1 MSEVSKRGSARRKG
15 DEYQDLT
22 ALRLALENYIA
33 RTPFEMFLEYEKS
46 GNLDDIVLF
55 KGTEMVACQ
64 VKYAVNQLDVYEPRD
79 LIAPNS
85 PVSLKKF
92 ADSWKALRAKF
103 SHHSLNVC
111 LLSNRALDTALVDL
125 VTSEGAFRRDVI
137 EDRRRGN
144 AKKLRS
150 SLASASG
157 LDADSFRE
165 FLTEFQFRVRQ
176 PTLRELEQYIR
187 TNLLDKE
194 LGLSDEAIFLDFK
207 EAVKQNAIFSKD
219 AITIESIDRLLE
231 RLQSKLLIP
240 QVFPVNQDHL
250 VERKALS
257 EQLDKVLPRVDGEYL
272 IVTGLPG
279 SGKSTSLTTYLKT
292 LDRATCEVFSYYC
305 FVGVHDNAQKMRVQ
319 AESLRANLLKE
330 FHRRYPNVL
339 KRRFD
344 YSERNFCECLQTLAE
359 FFVER
364 GRKLIIFLDGLDH
377 AERLGQ
383 EVRDNVISALPPD
396 VPRGVVIVIGTQELH
411 QWPHFLKRT
420 KECPENHIRM
430 PLFSESETQDYLKNK
445 RGISG
450 LSHADIVE
458 IHRKCEGLPLY
469 LRYAAE
475 IILSSDTISDAVV
488 ALSPATGGD
497 IRNYYELLW
506 AEFDRVGMG
515 DARHLCAVMAC
526 LRFSVHR
533 EELRSIQKSLNRPQF
548 EDAYKC
554 TGHLLRDS
562 DDRLSVFHNS
572 FREFVI
578 SQLPPDWIQE
588 IKTNIADFLKTDKD
602 SPKWF
607 GHVFEYC
614 HDVGDHAYILNEVNA
629 DFIDSAL
636 LRCRPSKEIL
646 DAIDWA
652 VESAFSQKEIAQLS
666 RVGALKCRTKARL
679 EYNLDRALLGDALL
693 ALGREQ
699 DVISFAYSPEANRWI
714 VDNHTSLSVMSALA
728 DQGKLEL
735 GRKLFGIFMGEFR
748 GVHSDNGDNAR
759 SQVIGIARCL
769 GIYSKHQIRPLQWLS
784 RFEFSP
790 GILDRTDAYA
800 PGYAPHLS
808 AYIDALVQSG
818 HSEKWGRL
826 KHVRKFFPNRLV
838 RYLLIRALSHHDL
851 LDDLRIAVIEY
862 VEQEHPSGNV
872 ELAFYAAMA
881 GMPVSEVSAIAGLIE
896 APNTDSPDYLS
907 RNDPV
912 LMRYAYAFVILGY
925 ENNES
930 SYENLCETVGTSQTL
945 WNAALCHLLKAGY
958 CMGQSF
964 RPDVSDWYEEA
975 CKSIDILVNAKQGD
989 GEKIFES
996 IYIIRAVLQFTIS
1009 SLTKGVQKHFPD
1021 RLDAWVERLAVL
1033 RDSLLW
1039 NTHFGIGESIQD
1051 YSFELSLWETLAE
1064 HSTVCPKLASILKSC
1079 AATYEKSTMLK
1090 GSSRSDHFIWLASI
1104 MAKCGMREDAERW
1117 LHYGI
1122 RSSLIYGDHKD
1133 ITLLYLIDV
1142 LKLVNQRQPDMALE
1156 RCARVLWMVGWMPQ
1170 LTDGRETK
1178 WFTQEAFSAVLAVN
1192 RQVAFD
1198 LLKQLSRST
1207 ARWKMQDCLEEYLL
1221 SLMTGDPEYL
1231 WCFSESFANNFS
1243 DDGRHCKQI
1252 IGTRQ
1257 HIVDLVCASCSE
1269 DVQKTFQD
1277 RFRHFVLTEITPR
1290 HWPDQF
1296 KKEFSVPP
1304 DSDSNNGTDS
1314 VLSDHRRSDFM
1325 LDGET
1330 ITREGLA
1337 ERCRKSFSEFLTVLE
1352 KLKAQNEYFYER
1364 DLSDV
1369 TLRHHITEARSTE
1382 DLISIKEYVESQGR
1396 WQNSNVIECLADRFL
1411 ELGAEDNAVACFG
1424 IAYACYENW
1433 FRWRS
1438 NTKYLAAIAGKDR
1451 KVAESYL
1458 LKECY
1463 DSAGG
1468 SMNSGY
1474 DTPPIAATGLDV
1486 LDEPNKLEAVFNDFL
1501 THCESMFAQL
1511 PQDNDY
1517 AWLKEYTEPPFDE
1530 NQRILQFSIEEL
1542 DTPEIDHGE
1551 RLTRALTRLAI
1562 ARPQSAIPLL
1572 VSRTLSAS
1580 GRRLRRLLMILYTLA
1595 TQSPDLLASYQ
1606 QTLATLLDREDFLI
1620 RQSVTRILRCASKNS
1635 ALEASIDTALKRID
1649 RKYSAS
1655 ISHSN
1660 YRMPS
1665 SPTSTFSAFL
1675 KRNTL
1680 FDFWNCLRLI
1690 EKILEV
1696 PQGSLVA
1703 TIEERLNTQ
1712 NWSMDEERS
1721 RVKDDW
1727 DEYVHPQGWPVV
1739 WITTRFHELATD
1751 VLWSILN
1758 EAAEKLTLSH
1768 DQVHWLWQTVQIV
1781 DPEQVVKGTL
1791 PRPAD
1796 IDALHVVD
1804 KEAWF
1809 RELDESESFQIGNA
1823 PTEEQSAGWITVFER
1838 RMLAHEERYNIP
1850 YSQETSLT
1858 ATLIPPQVYGG
1869 SHELDKF
1876 ELTTEPILPASAMS
1890 ITLEQARDALTK
1902 RGRNNLDIRADC
1914 IPLIAEHQNPASFL
1928 GYRSVCTLASFI
1940 MEEFNLLFEGFD
1952 LTRDGKVVA
1961 KYEAWQ
1967 EGYQDNS
1974 YTRDKLSFGVRFR
1987 VRTDLLAEI
1996 CRRYRR
2002 ILCVCIH
2009 ERREGSRPFY
2019 SRNPEAKKD
2028 SKRYVIYHL

>member
-1 MSEVSKRGSARRKG
+1 MTKASKRGSARRKG

-46 GNLDDIVLF
+46 GNLDDIVLIQ
-55 KGTEMVACQ
+55 GAEMVAYQ
-64 VKYAVNQLDVYEPRD
+64 VKYAVNRLDVYEPSD

-103 SHHSLNVC
+103 PQYSLIVC
-111 LLSNRALDTALVDL
+111 LLSNRALDAALVDL
-125 VTSEGAFRRDVI
+125 VTPEGAFTPEVI
-137 EDRRRGN
+137 EDRKRGN
-144 AKKLRS
+144 AKRLRS

-194 LGLSDEAIFLDFK
+194 LGLSDNSIFLDLK

-219 AITIESIDRLLE
+219 AITPESIDRLLE
-231 RLQSKLLIP
+231 QLQRKLLIP
-240 QVFPVNQDHL
+240 QVFPVNQDHF

-279 SGKSTSLTTYLKT
+279 SGKSTSLTTYFKT
-292 LDRATCEVFSYYC
+292 LNRATCEVFSYYC

-319 AESLRANLLKE
+319 AESLRANLLNE

-344 YSERNFCECLQTLAE
+344 YSEHNFYESLQTLAR
-359 FFVER
+359 FFVEQ
-364 GRKLIIFLDGLDH
+364 GRKFIIFLDGLDH

-383 EVRDNVISALPPD
+383 EVRETVISALPSE
-396 VPRGVVIVIGTQELH
+396 VPKGVVIVVGTQELH
-411 QWPHFLKRT
+411 QWPHFLRRT
-420 KECPENHIRM
+420 KECPENHIQM

-450 LSHADIVE
+450 LSHADIVQ

-469 LRYAAE
+469 LLYAVK
-475 IILSSDTISDAVV
+475 IILSNDTIPDAMA

-497 IRNYYELLW
+497 IRNYYGLLW
-506 AEFDRVGMG
+506 VEFDRVGMAN
-515 DARHLCAVMAC
+515 ARHLCAVMAC
-526 LRFSVHR
+526 LRFYVHR
-533 EELRSIQKSLNRPQF
+533 DELRRIIQDSLSRPQF

-554 TGHLLRDS
+554 MSHLLRDS

-572 FREFVI
+572 FRDFVI

-588 IKTNIADFLKTDKD
+588 IRTNIADFLKTDKD

-614 HDVGDHAYILNEVNA
+614 HDAGDHAYILDEVNA
-629 DFIDSAL
+629 DFVDRAL
-636 LRCRPSKEIL
+636 LHCRPSKEIL

-652 VESAFSQKEIAQLS
+652 VQSAFNRKDLVQLS
-666 RVGALKCRTKARL
+666 RLGALKCRTRERL
-679 EYNLDRALLGDALL
+679 EHNLDRALLGDALL

-728 DQGKLEL
+728 AQGKLEL
-735 GRKLFGIFMGEFR
+735 GRKLFGIFKDEFR
-748 GVHSDNGDNAR
+748 GIHSDNGDDVR
-759 SQVIGIARCL
+759 SQVISIARCL
-769 GIYSKHQIRPLQWLS
+769 GIYSEHQARSLRWLS
-784 RFEFSP
+784 KFEFAP
-790 GILDRTDAYA
+790 GILERTDAYA

-808 AYIDALVQSG
+808 AYIDTLVQFG
-818 HSEKWGRL
+818 DVEKRSRL
-826 KHVRKFFPNRLV
+826 KRIRRLFPNRLV

-851 LDDLRIAVIEY
+851 LDDLRIAVTEY
-862 VEQEHPSGNV
+862 IEQEHPCGNV
-872 ELAFYAAMA
+872 ELAFYAAKG
-881 GMPVSEVSAIAGLIE
+881 GMPVSEVSVIAGLIE
-896 APNTDSPDYLS
+896 APKTDLPDHLS

-912 LMRYAYAFVILGY
+912 LMHYAYAFVVLGY
-925 ENNES
+925 EDNKA
-930 SYENLCETVGTSQTL
+930 SYAKLCETVGTSQTL
-945 WNAALCHLLKAGY
+945 WTSALRHLLKACY
-958 CMGQSF
+958 CIGQSF

-975 CKSIDILVNAKQGD
+975 CKSIDVLVNAKQGD

-996 IYIIRAVLQFTIS
+996 IDIIRDVLQFTIS
-1009 SLTKGVQKHFPD
+1009 SLTEGVQKHFPD
-1021 RLDAWVERLAVL
+1021 RLDAWVQKLASL
-1033 RDSLLW
+1033 RNSFLW
-1039 NTHFGIGESIQD
+1039 NTHFGIDESIHSYD
-1051 YSFELSLWETLAE
+1051 FELSLWETLAK
-1064 HSTVCPKLASILKSC
+1064 HSLVRPKLASILKSC

-1090 GSSRSDHFIWLASI
+1090 GGSRSNHFIWLASI
-1104 MAKCGMREDAERW
+1104 MAKCGMREDAEKW

-1122 RSSLIYGDHKD
+1122 RSSLIYGYHKD
-1133 ITLLYLIDV
+1133 VTLLYLIDV

-1156 RCARVLWMVGWMPQ
+1156 RCARVLWMVGWMPH

-1178 WFTQEAFSAVLAVN
+1178 WFTQRAFSAVLTAN

-1207 ARWKMQDCLEEYLL
+1207 ARWKVQECLEEYLL
-1221 SLMTGDPEYL
+1221 SSVKGDPEYL
-1231 WCFSESFANNFS
+1231 WCLSESFSNYSS
-1243 DDGRHCKQI
+1243 DAGRHCRQI

-1257 HIVDLVCASCSE
+1257 HIVDLVRESCSD
-1269 DVQKTFQD
+1269 DVQKTFQA

-1290 HWPDQF
+1290 HWPDDL
-1296 KKEFSVPP
+1296 KGEFSIPP
-1304 DSDSNNGTDS
+1304 DSDSNNETDAAS
-1314 VLSDHRRSDFM
+1314 SHHLRSDFM
-1325 LDGET
+1325 LDGES
-1330 ITREGLA
+1330 ITREGIA
-1337 ERCRKSFSEFLTVLE
+1337 ERCRKSFSEFLMVLE

-1364 DLSDV
+1364 DLIDE
-1369 TLRHHITEARSTE
+1369 TLRHHITEARSIE
-1382 DLISIKEYVESQGR
+1382 DLVSIKEYLESQGR
-1396 WQNSNVIECLADRFL
+1396 LQDQNIIEYLANRFL
-1411 ELGAEDNAVACFG
+1411 KFGDQANATACFG
-1424 IAYACYENW
+1424 LAYSCYGGW
-1433 FRWRS
+1433 FPWQS
-1438 NTKYLAAIAGKDR
+1438 NTKYLAAVAGKDR
-1451 KVAESYL
+1451 KVAETYL

-1463 DSAGG
+1463 DSAVGSGG
-1468 SMNSGY
+1468 GY
-1474 DTPPIAATGLDV
+1474 ATPPIAATGLDV
-1486 LDEPNKLEAVFNDFL
+1486 LDEPNMLEAVFDDFL
-1501 THCESMFAQL
+1501 THCESLFAQL
-1511 PQDNDY
+1511 PQDNAY
-1517 AWLKEYTEPPFDE
+1517 AWLKEYAEPTFDE
-1530 NQRILQFSIEEL
+1530 NQRILEFSIEEL
-1542 DTPEIDHGE
+1542 DTSEIDHSE

-1562 ARPQSAIPLL
+1562 TRPARALPLL
-1572 VSRTLSAS
+1572 VSGTLSAS

-1595 TQSPDLLASYQ
+1595 TQSPDLLASHQ
-1606 QTLATLLDREDFLI
+1606 QTLATLLDQEDFLI
-1620 RQSVTRILRCASKNS
+1620 RQSASRILRCVSKI
-1635 ALEASIDTALKRID
+1635 APLESSVDTVIQCID

-1665 SPTSTFSAFL
+1665 SPTSTFSVFL

-1680 FDFWNCLRLI
+1680 FDFSNRLKLI

-1703 TIEERLNTQ
+1703 TIEERLNAQ

-1721 RVKDDW
+1721 RVRDDW
-1727 DEYVHPQGWPVV
+1727 YEYVHPQGWPVV
-1739 WITTRFHELATD
+1739 WITTRFHELATE
-1751 VLWSILN
+1751 VVWSILN

-1768 DQVHWLWQTVQIV
+1768 DQVNWLWQTVQIV
-1781 DPEQVVKGTL
+1781 DPEYVVRGTL

-1804 KEAWF
+1804 KETWF
-1809 RELDESESFQIGNA
+1809 RELDEIGSFQIGNA
-1823 PTEEQSAGWITVFER
+1823 GTEEQGTDWITVFER
-1838 RMLAHEERYNIP
+1838 RILAHEKRYNIP
-1850 YSQETSLT
+1850 YKQEKSLT
-1858 ATLIPPQVYGG
+1858 ATLIPLQVYGG
-1869 SHELDKF
+1869 SHELDKL
-1876 ELTTEPILPASAMS
+1876 ELTTKPILPASALS
-1890 ITLEQARDALTK
+1890 VTLEQARDVLTK
-1902 RGRNNLDIRADC
+1902 RGRNDLNIREDC

-1940 MEEFNLLFEGFD
+1940 IEEFNLSFEGFD

-1987 VRTDLLAEI
+1987 VRRDFLAEI
-1996 CRRYRR
+1996 CLRYRR
-2002 ILCVCIH
+2002 ILCICIH
-2009 ERREGSRPFY
+2009 EKRECYKSICDQ
-2019 SRNPEAKKD
+2019 NPEARKD

>member
-1 MSEVSKRGSARRKG
+1 MTEANKRGSARRKG

-22 ALRLALENYIA
+22 ALWLALENYIA

-46 GNLDDIVLF
+46 GNLDDIILF
-55 KGTEMVACQ
+55 KGNEMVAYQ
-64 VKYAVNQLDVYEPRD
+64 VKYAVNPLDVYKPDD
-79 LIAPNS
+79 LIASNS

-103 SHHSLNVC
+103 PHKSLTVC
-111 LLSNRALDTALVDL
+111 LLSNRALDAALVDL
-125 VTSEGAFRRDVI
+125 LTPEGAFTPEII
-137 EDRRRGN
+137 EDRRRKN

-150 SLASASG
+150 ALASASG
-157 LDADSFRE
+157 LDTDVFRE
-165 FLTEFQFRVRQ
+165 FLADFKFCVRR
-176 PTLRELEQYIR
+176 PTLKELEQYIR

-194 LGLSDEAIFLDFK
+194 LGFSDNSIFLDLK
-207 EAVKQNAIFSKD
+207 EVINQNAISSKD
-219 AITIESIDRLLE
+219 AINTESIDRLVE

-240 QVFPVNQDHL
+240 QVFPVNQEHF

-257 EQLDKVLPRVDGEYL
+257 EQLDKVLPGVDGEYL

-279 SGKSTSLTTYLKT
+279 SGKSTSLTTYFKT
-292 LDRATCEVFSYYC
+292 LNRVTYEVFSYYC
-305 FVGVHDNAQKMRVQ
+305 FVGVHDNVQTIRVQ
-319 AESLRANLLKE
+319 AESLRANLLSE
-330 FHRRYPNVL
+330 FHRRYPAVL

-344 YSERNFCECLQTLAE
+344 YSERNFYECLQALAE
-359 FFVER
+359 FFVEK
-364 GRKLIIFLDGLDH
+364 GRKFVIFLDGLDH

-383 EVRDNVISALPPD
+383 EVRETVVSALPSE
-396 VPRGVVIVIGTQELH
+396 VPKGVVIVVGTQELH
-411 QWPHFLKRT
+411 QWPHFLRRT
-420 KECPENHIRM
+420 KECPEKHIRM
-430 PLFSESETQDYLKNK
+430 PLFSKSETQDYLMKK

-458 IHRKCEGLPLY
+458 IHKKCEGLPLY

-475 IILSSDTISDAVV
+475 IILSSDTISNAIA

-497 IRNYYELLW
+497 IRNYYGLLW
-506 AEFDRVGMG
+506 EEFDRVGMA

-526 LRFSVHR
+526 LRFSMHR
-533 EELRSIQKSLNRPQF
+533 EEFGSIQKALNRPQF

-554 TGHLLRDS
+554 MSHLLRDS
-562 DDRLSVFHNS
+562 EDRLSVFHNS

-578 SQLPPDWIQE
+578 SQLSPDWIQE
-588 IKTNIADFLKTDKD
+588 IKTNITAFLKTAKD

-607 GHVFEYC
+607 GHIFEYC
-614 HDVGDHAYILNEVNA
+614 HDVGDYEYILDKVNA
-629 DFIDSAL
+629 DFVDRAL
-636 LRCRPSKEIL
+636 LYCRPSKEIL

-652 VESAFSQKEIAQLS
+652 VESAFKRKDIIQLS
-666 RVGALKCRTKARL
+666 RLGALKYRTRERL
-679 EYNLDRALLGDALL
+679 EHNLDRALLGDALL

-699 DVISFAYSPEANRWI
+699 DVISFAYSSEANRWM
-714 VDNHTSLSVMSALA
+714 VDTQTSLAVMSALA

-735 GRKLFGIFMGEFR
+735 GQKLFGVFTDEFR
-748 GVHSDNGDNAR
+748 GIHSDNRDNAR

-769 GIYSKHQIRPLQWLS
+769 GIYSKQQVRPLRWLS
-784 RFEFSP
+784 QFKLTS
-790 GILDRTDAYA
+790 GILERTDAYA
-800 PGYAPHLS
+800 PGHAPHLS

-818 HSEKWGRL
+818 HVQKWGRL
-826 KHVRKFFPNRLV
+826 KHVRRLFPNRLV
-838 RYLLIRALSHHDL
+838 RYLLIRALAHHDL
-851 LDDLRIAVIEY
+851 LDDLRIAVTEY

-881 GMPVSEVSAIAGLIE
+881 GMPVSEVSSIAGLVE
-896 APNTDSPDYLS
+896 APQTNSPDHLS
-907 RNDPV
+907 RSDPV
-912 LMRYAYAFVILGY
+912 FIHYAYAFVVLGY
-925 ENNES
+925 EDNES
-930 SYENLCETVGTSQTL
+930 SYTNLCETVGTSQAL
-945 WNAALCHLLKAGY
+945 WNSTLRHLLKAGY
-958 CMGQSF
+958 CIGRSF

-975 CKSIDILVNAKQGD
+975 CKSIDVLVNAKQGD
-989 GEKIFES
+989 GERVAES
-996 IYIIRAVLQFTIS
+996 IDLIRDVLKFTIGLLTKAVL
-1009 SLTKGVQKHFPD
+1009 KYFPD
-1021 RLDAWVERLAVL
+1021 RLDAWIERLASL
-1033 RDSLLW
+1033 RNSLLW
-1039 NTHFGIGESIQD
+1039 NTHFGIDESIQD
-1051 YSFELSLWETLAE
+1051 YNFELSLWEKLAR
-1064 HSTVCPKLASILKSC
+1064 HSMVRPKLASILKSC

-1090 GSSRSDHFIWLASI
+1090 GSSRSDHFIWLAAI
-1104 MAKCGMREDAERW
+1104 MAKCGMSEDAERW

-1156 RCARVLWMVGWMPQ
+1156 RCACVLWMVAWMPH

-1178 WFTQEAFSAVLAVN
+1178 WFTQEAFSVVLAVN
-1192 RQVAFD
+1192 RQAAFD
-1198 LLKQLSRST
+1198 LLKHLSRST
-1207 ARWKMQDCLEEYLL
+1207 ARWKMQDCLEKYLL
-1221 SLMTGDPEYL
+1221 SSVEGDPEYL
-1231 WCFSESFANNFS
+1231 WCLSESFSNNFS
-1243 DDGRHCKQI
+1243 EDGRHCKQI

-1257 HIVDLVCASCSE
+1257 HIVDLVCESYPES
-1269 DVQKTFQD
+1269 VQRTFQD

-1296 KKEFSVPP
+1296 KQEFSVLP
-1304 DSDSNNGTDS
+1304 DSDSNNGTDAG
-1314 VLSDHRRSDFM
+1314 LSDHLRSDFM
-1325 LDGET
+1325 LDGEA
-1330 ITREGLA
+1330 ITREGIA
-1337 ERCRKSFSEFLTVLE
+1337 EKCRKSFSEFLSVLE

-1364 DLSDV
+1364 DLIGV
-1369 TLRHHITEARSTE
+1369 TLRHHITEVRSTE
-1382 DLISIKEYVESQGR
+1382 DLISIKEYVALQGR
-1396 WQNSNVIECLADRFL
+1396 WQDSNVIACLAERFL
-1411 ELGAEDNAVACFG
+1411 ELGDQSNALACFG
-1424 IAYACYENW
+1424 MAYACYDNW
-1433 FRWRS
+1433 FRWQS
-1438 NTKYLAAIAGKDR
+1438 NSKYLAAIAGKDR
-1451 KVAESYL
+1451 NVAETYL

-1468 SMNSGY
+1468 SMNNGY
-1474 DTPPIAATGLDV
+1474 DTPPVSAAGLDV
-1486 LDEPNKLEAVFNDFL
+1486 LDEPYMLEAVFNDFL

-1511 PQDNDY
+1511 PQDDDY
-1517 AWLKEYTEPPFDE
+1517 AWLKEYTEPTFDE

-1562 ARPQSAIPLL
+1562 ARPQSAIPLI
-1572 VSRTLSAS
+1572 VSRTLLAS
-1580 GRRLRRLLMILYTLA
+1580 GRRLRRLLIILYTLA
-1595 TQSPDLLASYQ
+1595 TQSPDLLASHQ
-1606 QTLATLLDREDFLI
+1606 QTLATLLDRDDFLI
-1620 RQSVTRILRCASKNS
+1620 RQSVARILRCMSRIS
-1635 ALEASIDTALKRID
+1635 PLESSVDMAIERID

-1655 ISHSN
+1655 ISHST

-1665 SPTSTFSAFL
+1665 SPTSRFLAFL
-1675 KRNTL
+1675 KRNTR
-1680 FDFWNCLRLI
+1680 FDFWNCLRLL

-1703 TIEERLNTQ
+1703 TIEERLNAR
-1712 NWSMDEERS
+1712 NWSMDEEHYL
-1721 RVKDDW
+1721 VKDDW

-1739 WITTRFHELATD
+1739 WITTRFQELATE

-1758 EAAEKLTLSH
+1758 EATEKLALSH
-1768 DQVHWLWQTVQIV
+1768 NRIHWLWQTVQIV
-1781 DPEQVVKGTL
+1781 DPEYVVKGTL

-1796 IDALHVVD
+1796 IEALHVVD
-1804 KEAWF
+1804 KEAWL
-1809 RELDESESFQIGNA
+1809 RELDESESFEIGNV
-1823 PTEEQSAGWITVFER
+1823 TTGEQSSDWITVFER
-1838 RMLAHEERYNIP
+1838 RILAHEERCNISC
-1850 YSQETSLT
+1850 SQETSLT

-1869 SHELDKF
+1869 SHELDKL
-1876 ELTTEPILPASAMS
+1876 ELTTEPIMPAAAMS
-1890 ITLEQARDALTK
+1890 VTLEQARDVLTK
-1902 RGRNNLDIRADC
+1902 RGLDVLDTRKDC
-1914 IPLIAEHQNPASFL
+1914 IPLISEHQNPASFF

-1940 MEEFNLLFEGFD
+1940 IEECNLLFERFD

-2028 SKRYVIYHL
+2028 SKRFVIYHL